1 MSEPFV
7 VARPGCDLIGERW
20 PGPGPVVVLLHQGV
34 ADRRGWV
41 AVAEQLSQ
49 AATVVAYDR
58 RAYGESAPST
68 EPFTH
73 VEDLLA
79 VLDQALQD
87 QALQDQALQDQ
98 ALQDQA
104 LQVQVLQDQG
114 GDGRAW
120 VVGASI
126 GGGIALDAAL
136 AAQERLAGLV
146 LVAPAVSG
154 SPEPELD
161 DAILRFD
168 ALYDEAVAG
177 GDPAEMN
184 RMDTWMWLDGPSQPE
199 GRVPDPA
206 RALALDM
213 NAIII
218 RNDVPEGDGASDVS
232 AWDRL
237 GELKIPV
244 TVACGDLD
252 AGYLVNQSR
261 ELAERLP
268 HGRHRVL
275 AGMAHTPN
283 LEQPALMAQVILDAL
298 QDG

>member
-1 MSEPFV
+1 MSESLV
-7 VARPGCDLIGERW
+7 VSRPGCDLIGERW
-20 PGPGPVVVLLHQGV
+20 PGPGPVVVVLHQGV

-41 AVAEQLSQ
+41 AVAEHLSQ

-58 RAYGESAPST
+58 RAYGDSAPST

-79 VLDQALQD
+79 VLDQAQHD
-87 QALQDQALQDQ
+87 RP
-98 ALQDQA
+98 
-104 LQVQVLQDQG
+104 
-114 GDGRAW
+114 GDERVW
-120 VVGASI
+120 LVGASI
-126 GGGIALDAAL
+126 GGGVALDAAL
-136 AAQERLAGLV
+136 VAQDRLAGLV

-161 DAILRFD
+161 DALLRFE

-177 GDPAEMN
+177 GNPAEMN
-184 RMDTWMWLDGPSQPE
+184 RMDTWLWLDGPAQPE
-199 GRVPDPA
+199 GRVSGPA
-206 RALALDM
+206 RELALDM

-218 RNDVPEGDGASDVS
+218 RNDVPEEDGVS
-232 AWDRL
+232 YVNAWDRL

-261 ELAERLP
+261 ELADRLP
-268 HGRHRVL
+268 NGRHRVL

-283 LEQPALMAQVILDAL
+283 LEQPALVAQVILDAL
-298 QDG
+298 RDG